1 MFPAFLREKP
11 GSFGRCTSVETGNIY
26 VKYFVFGDIM
36 VPKESVIV
44 AALQRGKK
52 IKPSTSQT
60 SQMKLHGGP
69 LFFGA
74 RHLGKWSQSSRSLTF
89 FSFGDAFHGRSPR
102 LAFGDCQRPEPWL
115 TKVFFFQVSVLGGHF
130 ASKDRRNHEEAGGY
144 WVFWGRKYP
153 SLPR

>member
-1 MFPAFLREKP
+1 MHFRGDWKYLRQIFCLRRHYGTEGICHCCSATK
-11 GSFGRCTSVETGNIY
+11 
-26 VKYFVFGDIM
+26 
-36 VPKESVIV
+36 
-44 AALQRGKK
+44 GKK
-52 IKPSTSQT
+52 DQT
-60 SQMKLHGGP
+60 LNFTDLSDEAAWRATVFRCPPPWQVEPEFAKLD
-69 LFFGA
+69 
-74 RHLGKWSQSSRSLTF
+74 F

>member
-1 MFPAFLREKP
+1 
-11 GSFGRCTSVETGNIY
+11 
-26 VKYFVFGDIM
+26 M

-89 FSFGDAFHGRSPR
+89 FIWGCFPWTFSTSGIWG
-102 LAFGDCQRPEPWL
+102 LPE
-115 TKVFFFQVSVLGGHF
+115 T
-130 ASKDRRNHEEAGGY
+130 
-144 WVFWGRKYP
+144 
-153 SLPR
+153 

>member
-1 MFPAFLREKP
+1 
-11 GSFGRCTSVETGNIY
+11 
-26 VKYFVFGDIM
+26 M

-89 FSFGDAFHGRSPR
+89 FHLGMLSMD
-102 LAFGDCQRPEPWL
+102 
-115 TKVFFFQVSVLGGHF
+115 VLHVWHLGI
-130 ASKDRRNHEEAGGY
+130 ARDL
-144 WVFWGRKYP
+144 
-153 SLPR
+153 SLG